1 MNSVT
6 PYDRIESAIKFL
18 KKNYQRQPSLE
29 ETAGHVRLSKFHF
42 QRLFEDWAGVSP
54 KAFVQY
60 LTIEHAK
67 KLLKDG
73 QSTLDTAYD
82 VGLSGPGRLHDLFV
96 KIEAMSPGQ
105 FKNKGMDTHIQ
116 YGFYP
121 SPFGELLL
129 AETDKGICHLS
140 FVTNRNRSLKEL
152 KAQWKLARLAEGP
165 GNQAKAVHDFFN
177 QQISPGQPI
186 RLNLK
191 GTDFQIKVWEALLK
205 IPRGQLATYS
215 RIAAMAGKP
224 RAARAAGSA
233 IGKNPVAYIIP
244 CHRVIRETGETGG
257 YRWGPDRK
265 SVINGWESAQ
275 TERVIPAKITRN

>member
-1 MNSVT
+1 MNEVT
-6 PYDRIESAIKFL
+6 PYARIETAIRYL
-18 KKNYQRQPSLE
+18 KENYRQQPSLE
-29 ETAGHVRLSKFHF
+29 EVARQVRLSKFHF
-42 QRLFEDWAGVSP
+42 QRMFEDWAGVSP

-67 KLLKDG
+67 RLLKEG

-105 FKNKGMDTHIQ
+105 FKNKGKDTRIQ

-121 SPFGELLL
+121 SPFGEFLL
-129 AETDKGICHLS
+129 AETCKGICHLS
-140 FVTNRNRSLKEL
+140 FVTNRTGALKEL
-152 KAQWKLARLAEGP
+152 KARWTLARLAEEP
-165 GNQAKAVHDFFN
+165 GNQAKTVQAFFN
-177 QQISPGQPI
+177 QQVIPGQPI
-186 RLNLK
+186 RLQIR

-205 IPRGQLATYS
+205 IPRGQLVSYS
-215 RIAAMAGKP
+215 HIAAMAGNP

-244 CHRVIRETGETGG
+244 CHRVIKETGETGG
-257 YRWGPDRK
+257 YRWGADRK
-265 SVINGWESAQ
+265 SVINGWESAFS
-275 TERVIPAKITRN
+275 ERNAS